1 MKKWYVTLLL
11 VCAAAFLLAALIS
24 LGIFER
30 IPHVEDEAAYL
41 FQAQVFAQERLS
53 VPTPPYPSAY
63 WSPFVVD
70 YQGQRFGKYPPG
82 YPLLLSLGVR
92 LGQPWAVNALLGALS
107 LWFIAQL
114 GRHIYS
120 PTAGL
125 LAAALGLT
133 CPVFLAMSGTLLSHP
148 ASLFFTVLF
157 LWALARWLGGAV
169 TPGVSGAGALL
180 PGYAALAGLAL
191 GCLLITRP
199 YDALAVGLPFGLY
212 VLARGLRG
220 ERRLLGQG
228 MITAGVVLLFG
239 LLLLAYWHRLTGE
252 FANPY
257 RLVWPYDRPGF
268 GPDVGAQGHTLA
280 DGLRNTRLN
289 LRTLATGWLGW
300 PGLLNLL
307 FLWAPFI
314 WRPRERWNYL
324 LLAGFV
330 SVVDLHIA
338 YWYYGGRDAGF
349 PRYYYPALPMLLLL
363 TGRGIEAASHALG
376 RLSRRALTGM
386 PIYLALAA
394 LVLYSSLAFL
404 PPQLSVYRG
413 KYGITAAPL
422 RVAQDAGLTNA
433 LVFVTGVERWYD
445 FAVFFAANSPTLDSE
460 VVYAIYRNQAHAQ
473 AVKASFP
480 QRRCSVQTEN
490 RLLPCDF

>member
-1 MKKWYVTLLL
+1 
-11 VCAAAFLLAALIS
+11 
-24 LGIFER
+24 
-30 IPHVEDEAAYL
+30 
-41 FQAQVFAQERLS
+41 
-53 VPTPPYPSAY
+53 
-63 WSPFVVD
+63 
-70 YQGQRFGKYPPG
+70 
-82 YPLLLSLGVR
+82 
-92 LGQPWAVNALLGALS
+92 
-107 LWFIAQL
+107 
-114 GRHIYS
+114 
-120 PTAGL
+120 
-125 LAAALGLT
+125 
-133 CPVFLAMSGTLLSHP
+133 
-148 ASLFFTVLF
+148 
-157 LWALARWLGGAV
+157 
-169 TPGVSGAGALL
+169 
-180 PGYAALAGLAL
+180 L

-199 YDALAVGLPFGLY
+199 YDALAVGLPFGVY
-212 VLARGLRG
+212 ILARGLRG

-239 LLLLAYWHRLTGE
+239 LLLLAYWYRLTGE

-280 DGLRNTRLN
+280 AGLRNTRLN

-307 FLWAPFI
+307 FLWIPFI
-314 WRPRERWNYL
+314 WRPRQLWNYL

-330 SVVDLHIA
+330 SVVDLHVA

-349 PRYYYPALPMLLLL
+349 SRYYYPALPMLLLL
-363 TGRGIEAASHALG
+363 TGRGIEAARHALG
-376 RLSRRALTGM
+376 RLSRPALTSL

-404 PPQLSVYRG
+404 PPQLNVYRG

-422 RVAQDAGLTNA
+422 RVAQDAGLTDA
-433 LVFVTGVERWYD
+433 LVFVTGVEQWYD

-460 VVYAIYRNQAHAQ
+460 VVYAIYRNKAHAQ

-480 QRRCSVQTEN
+480 RRRCSVQTEN